1 MEGLWLAVGERIAAV
16 EGLSLA
22 VGERIAAWR
31 RGDASRE
38 RERER
43 DSVSGF
49 RIFIRLGRQRR
60 KPRTRC

>member
-38 RERER
+38 RERETP
-43 DSVSGF
+43 SQGF
-49 RIFIRLGRQRR
+49 GFL
-60 KPRTRC
+60 